1 MDRKEIKALA
11 KTKVKGNKWNIW
23 WPLLLVSFVQ
33 NIVERIF
40 GISMFDYSFDFEN
53 MENFANFKFNVGGTI
68 LSLIIA
74 VVFGIVT
81 IAYKK
86 YVLNIVRGEK
96 FEFNDIINCIKNR
109 WSDILL
115 VEVIMGVIIYL
126 CSLVFVI
133 PGIIMALAARS
144 RAFIT
149 SCILE
154 RFKLELS
161 IIFSKVEPINLED
174 DILDCFSIFIGDGF
188 ICYLIKAPYICIYIN
203 KGNMLLFSIFKIL
216 KIYFYI
222 CQSCLLKK

>member
-1 MDRKEIKALA
+1 MDRKEIKELA

-74 VVFGIVT
+74 VAFGIVT

-133 PGIIMALAARS
+133 PGIIMALAYAMAAYLVVDTELGFKDALKQS
-144 RAFIT
+144 REMMKGYKWNYFV
-149 SCILE
+149 
-154 RFKLELS
+154 FGLS
-161 IIFSKVEPINLED
+161 
-174 DILDCFSIFIGDGF
+174 FIGWILLTPFTLG
-188 ICYLIKAPYICIYIN
+188 ILIIWLMPYMVIADALYYD
-203 KGNMLLFSIFKIL
+203 KL
-216 KIYFYI
+216 KEIT
-222 CQSCLLKK
+222 KK

>member
-1 MDRKEIKALA
+1 MDRKEIKELA

-133 PGIIMALAARS
+133 PGIIMALAYAMAAYLVVDTELGFKDALKQS
-144 RAFIT
+144 REMMKGYKWNYFV
-149 SCILE
+149 
-154 RFKLELS
+154 FGLS
-161 IIFSKVEPINLED
+161 
-174 DILDCFSIFIGDGF
+174 FIGWILLTPFTLG
-188 ICYLIKAPYICIYIN
+188 ILIIWLMPYMVIADALYYD
-203 KGNMLLFSIFKIL
+203 KL
-216 KIYFYI
+216 KEIT
-222 CQSCLLKK
+222 KR

>member
-1 MDRKEIKALA
+1 MDRKEIKELA

-133 PGIIMALAARS
+133 PGIIMALAYAMAAYLVVDTELGFKDALKQS
-144 RAFIT
+144 REMMKGYKWNYFV
-149 SCILE
+149 
-154 RFKLELS
+154 FGLS
-161 IIFSKVEPINLED
+161 
-174 DILDCFSIFIGDGF
+174 FIGWILLTPFTLG
-188 ICYLIKAPYICIYIN
+188 ILIIWLMPYMVIADALYYD
-203 KGNMLLFSIFKIL
+203 KL
-216 KIYFYI
+216 KEIT
-222 CQSCLLKK
+222 KK

>member
-1 MDRKEIKALA
+1 MDRKEIKELA

-133 PGIIMALAARS
+133 PGIIMALAYAMAAYIVVDTELGFKDALKQS
-144 RAFIT
+144 REMMKGYKWNYFV
-149 SCILE
+149 
-154 RFKLELS
+154 FGLS
-161 IIFSKVEPINLED
+161 
-174 DILDCFSIFIGDGF
+174 FIGWILLTPFTLG
-188 ICYLIKAPYICIYIN
+188 ILIIWLMPYMVIADALYYD
-203 KGNMLLFSIFKIL
+203 KL
-216 KIYFYI
+216 KEIT
-222 CQSCLLKK
+222 KK

>member
-1 MDRKEIKALA
+1 MDRKEIKELA

-133 PGIIMALAARS
+133 PGIIMALAYAMAAYLVVDTELGFKDALKQS
-144 RAFIT
+144 REMMKGYKWNYFV
-149 SCILE
+149 
-154 RFKLELS
+154 FGLS
-161 IIFSKVEPINLED
+161 
-174 DILDCFSIFIGDGF
+174 FIGWILLTPFTFG
-188 ICYLIKAPYICIYIN
+188 ILIIWLMPYMVIADALYYD
-203 KGNMLLFSIFKIL
+203 KL
-216 KIYFYI
+216 KEIT
-222 CQSCLLKK
+222 KK